1 MLKKWN
7 KIRMNLNYLMNKIF
21 KEADPRISELL
32 ESL

>member
-1 MLKKWN
+1 MLRKWN

-21 KEADPRISELL
+21 KEADPRISEFL